1 MTTQK
6 TQNDGPVETLRDGA
20 LKATIWRNETE
31 KDGEK
36 RAFFTAEISRT
47 YTDDA
52 GDYHDSHSVSAAQL
66 LQQAHLA
73 YKAYERIRKLQ
84 RAERVLAEDDQ
95 AEAA

>member
-6 TQNDGPVETLRDGA
+6 PQNDGPVETLRDGA

-31 KDGEK
+31 KDGKK

-52 GDYHDSHSVSAAQL
+52 GYHDSHSMSATQL

-73 YKAYERIRKLQ
+73 HRAYDRIRKLQ